1 MLTAKRDTSR
11 TGDESSGA
19 GKSDSRARPLRR
31 RRSLPGSRA
40 VVGGFLIAAAAVG
53 IFAAYTNASTDHR
66 VDYVVAQRP
75 LTVGQHVTAE
85 DLATAPMQLPSNL
98 SDQFAYRDPAR
109 LIGAVVTS
117 PVRAGELVQ
126 ASDVA
131 AGEGGLGQRQVSFP
145 VDASRAVDGTL
156 AVGDSVDVLAT
167 YGSGPD
173 ASTMAVA
180 IDVRVIALSAS
191 SPSLGGTSGRSEV
204 VTVAL
209 KSWPDVLALTQAVNA
224 GQVLLARSTGA
235 TMPIGPT
242 AYKTPVPVGT
252 AGPNG

>member
-1 MLTAKRDTSR
+1 M
-11 TGDESSGA
+11 
-19 GKSDSRARPLRR
+19 RR

-40 VVGGFLIAAAAVG
+40 VVGGFLVAAAAVG
-53 IFAAYTNASTDHR
+53 IFAAYTNAATDHR
-66 VDYVVAQRP
+66 LDYVIAQRP
-75 LTVGQHVTAE
+75 LTVGQRVKPE
-85 DLATAPMQLPSNL
+85 DLATAPMELPSNL
-98 SDQFAYRDPAR
+98 SDQFAYRDPSR

-131 AGEGGLGQRQVSFP
+131 AGEAGLGQRQVSFP

-180 IDVRVIALSAS
+180 IGVRVIALSTSSSALGSAS
-191 SPSLGGTSGRSEV
+191 GQSEV
-204 VTVAL
+204 VTVGL
-209 KSWPDVLALTQAVNA
+209 PSWHDVLALTQAVNA
-224 GQVLLARSTGA
+224 GQVLLVRSTGA
-235 TMPIGPT
+235 PPATGST
-242 AYKTPVPVGT
+242 AYKMPAQVVTT
-252 AGPNG
+252 MPNG